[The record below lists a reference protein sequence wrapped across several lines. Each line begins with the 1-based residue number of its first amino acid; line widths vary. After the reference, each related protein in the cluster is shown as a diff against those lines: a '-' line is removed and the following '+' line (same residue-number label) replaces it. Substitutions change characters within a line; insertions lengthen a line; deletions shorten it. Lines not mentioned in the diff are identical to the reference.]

1 MLTGEY
7 SKRFGI
13 PSGKVLPV
21 SMNQIGL
28 SGKEC
33 IPTCNQ
39 QTFFVIL
46 SHSRS
51 LALFNPK
58 SIKMKN
64 LFMLLF
70 ACSFWVCSFTLHAQG
85 TGDWDNPYSVLKNQ
99 PEADLVIRV
108 GDIDN
113 LGFGWP
119 EDFNPFTGKNTD
131 AHDYPWE
138 AESDDPP
145 GTDRIFVV
153 SGYSLATSTGA
164 DGYTTS
170 TSRPDNEPQPVT
182 LEYSLSGVEMQSAMI
197 RLFVDDFQSPS
208 FATVYQVTINGQ
220 RIPYLENMINAL
232 DQTGPIGKMITAQL
246 LPEDLD
252 LVKTGRMVIQIDD
265 PATGAGDGFA
275 IDFVQLLINPKK
287 MAFTQTIQG
296 KVVDAV
302 TKEGIG
308 SALVSA
314 TNIVET
320 LTDKTGDF
328 LLTGI
333 PAGLAILTASK
344 TGYASK
350 TVPYDMYDDEHIDDP
365 SIIIPIQKLDESI
378 AKMGEEI
385 DKKGLLVLYGI
396 HFEVDKATL
405 TPESIQVLE
414 QLETVIR
421 ERPGLNLEIAG
432 HTDSDGTDEY
442 NLQLSRERA
451 QAVVSWLS
459 ENGITN
465 KLTAR
470 GYGESSP
477 VASNTT
483 AEGKAANRR
492 VEIKVIGKTN

>member
-1 MLTGEY
+1 
-7 SKRFGI
+7 
-13 PSGKVLPV
+13 
-21 SMNQIGL
+21 
-28 SGKEC
+28 
-33 IPTCNQ
+33 
-39 QTFFVIL
+39 
-46 SHSRS
+46 
-51 LALFNPK
+51 
-58 SIKMKN
+58 
-64 LFMLLF
+64 MLLF

-131 AHDYPWE
+131 AHDYPWDP
-138 AESDDPP
+138 ESDDPA
-145 GTDRIFVV
+145 GTDRIFVI
-153 SGYSLATSTGA
+153 SSYNPDEAAWT
-164 DGYTTS
+164 DGYTGS
-170 TSRPDNEPQPVT
+170 TTRPENEPQPIT
-182 LEYSLSGVEMQSAMI
+182 LEYSLIGLDVKSAMI
-197 RLFVDDFQSPS
+197 RMFVDDFQAPGFGVS
-208 FATVYQVTINGQ
+208 YQVSINEK

-232 DQTGPIGKMITAQL
+232 DQTGPIGKMITIQL
-246 LPEDLD
+246 LPEDLP

-265 PATGAGDGFA
+265 VTTGAGDGFA
-275 IDFVQLLINPKK
+275 IDFAELLINPKK
-287 MAFTQTIQG
+287 MAFVQNIQG
-296 KVVDAV
+296 KVVDES
-302 TKEGIG
+302 TNKGIG
-308 SALVSA
+308 RALVSA
-314 TNIVET
+314 ANVVET
-320 LTDKTGDF
+320 TTNDRGDF
-328 LLTGI
+328 ELMNV
-333 PAGLAILTASK
+333 PAGLALITASK
-344 TGYASK
+344 TGYTMK
-350 TVPYDMYDDEHIDDP
+350 TVPYDEYNYEEMDDKT
-365 SIIIPIQKLDESI
+365 IIIPLKKREESMV
-378 AKMGEEI
+378 KMGEEI